1 MQKKQATIKEIAKE
15 LNIAVSTVSR
25 ALQNNPRIGLRT
37 RERVFDVAKK
47 LNYVPNPAAI
57 LLKKNR
63 TYTIGVL
70 IPFLTEEFFSV
81 AITAIED
88 IIVDKKYNVL
98 VSQSRDKF
106 DRESRALKS
115 FLNSRVDG
123 VIASVSGETNHYG
136 HFKELE
142 NYGIPVVF
150 FDRVP
155 RNLSA
160 HKIRSG
166 VTEGAIE
173 AIEFLVNKGVSK
185 IALINGPSNLEAS
198 DERLNGYLTAI
209 ERFGLKISQSYV
221 KSTDLSKE
229 NTLRKM
235 AQLLDSESIPQAVLC
250 FNDYVALHA
259 MQACRQRGIVPNKD
273 ILFVSFAN
281 LPITGFMDNPPIAS
295 VEQFAYQMGETAA
308 NLLINLINQKE
319 GEEVEYQEITIPTK
333 LIVH

>member
-37 RERVFDVAKK
+37 RERVFEVAKK

-63 TYTIGVL
+63 TYTIGLL
-70 IPFLTEEFFSV
+70 IPSLTEEFFSM

-88 IIVDKKYNVL
+88 VIVDKKISVMI
-98 VSQSRDKF
+98 SQSRDKF
-106 DRESRALKS
+106 DREVQALKT
-115 FLNSRVDG
+115 FLSSRVDG

-142 NYGIPVVF
+142 NYGIPIVF

-155 RNLSA
+155 RNLAA
-160 HKIRSG
+160 HKVRSG
-166 VTEGAIE
+166 VTEGAFE
-173 AIEFLVNKGVSK
+173 AIEFLVNKKVTK
-185 IALINGPSNLEAS
+185 IALINGPTNLEAS

-209 ERFGLKISQSYV
+209 EKFNLKIAQSYV
-221 KSTDLSKE
+221 KTTDLSKE
-229 NTLRKM
+229 DTFRKM
-235 AQLLDSESIPQAVLC
+235 NQLLDIQDVPEAVLC
-250 FNDYVALHA
+250 FNDYVALYA
-259 MQACRQRGIVPNKD
+259 MQACRERGVVPNKD
-273 ILFVSFAN
+273 VLFVSFAN

-308 NLLINLINQKE
+308 NLLLRLINQKE
-319 GEEVEYQEITIPTK
+319 GESIDYQEITISTK